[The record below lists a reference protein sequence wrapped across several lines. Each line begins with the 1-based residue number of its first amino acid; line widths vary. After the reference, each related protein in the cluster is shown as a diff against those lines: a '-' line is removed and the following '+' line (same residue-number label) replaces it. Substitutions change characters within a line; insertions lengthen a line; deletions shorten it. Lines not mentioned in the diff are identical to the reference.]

1 MVKAIGDGAH
11 HMLPKL
17 GCTDDIEFPGHGDH
31 RPLTVSVGVRNDVH
45 SLHGIGPHRCDSVI
59 DGP

>member
-1 MVKAIGDGAH
+1 MVKAIGHGAH
-11 HMLPKL
+11 HVLPKFR
-17 GCTDDIEFPGHGDH
+17 CTDDIEFPGHGDH
-31 RPLTVSVGVRNDVH
+31 RPLTVSVGVRDDIH